1 MLPTSGDGN
10 CLFAS
15 LSYWV
20 TGNMDH
26 VNILKTIIVDCMIGK
41 LSVARNIPI
50 VNTFPMSGIHTIRDM
65 IHSQNV
71 NIKYSRLWSGI

>member
-1 MLPTSGDGN
+1 MLPTPGDGNN

-26 VNILKTIIVDCMIGK
+26 VNILRTIVVDDMIGK
-41 LSVARNIPI
+41 LKVACNISV
-50 VNTFPMSGIHTIRDM
+50 VNKFLMSGIHTIRDM
-65 IHSQNV
+65 IV
-71 NIKYSRLWSGI
+71 DSRNGAI

>member
-26 VNILKTIIVDCMIGK
+26 VNILRTIVVDNMIGK
-41 LSVARNIPI
+41 LKVTCNISN
-50 VNTFPMSGIHTIRDM
+50 VNKFPMSGIHTIRDM
-65 IHSQNV
+65 
-71 NIKYSRLWSGI
+71 Y